1 MVAQETETRMTT
13 IDEIFAIAETPT
25 ARRVLSEI
33 FSDLHPLFS
42 ETKTDLMRLFTP
54 ETASEFLARIT
65 DFESI
70 ISVEDSYEQTL
81 QKFQGLIDRS
91 EQVRAEVM
99 EKLYEEIRPIETSY
113 RQVWL
118 FFENSVVEDGKQ
130 RKPVELF
137 IYSADP
143 SQMKNRESSTIEAI
157 DRFVE
162 SRNDNPNFRD
172 DICNLVIPG
181 PIPMD
186 VREKLEEIAYKR
198 GMLLITDL
206 ADEKSYRQVVNHFRP
221 DGRYEFL
228 KRIDNKAASDVVTV
242 GFLKLRDHHWFE
254 TQTID
259 PDGLYAPASVAFA
272 GAMAR
277 TDRTRNS
284 MVQGPIGMKFGRIKG
299 VEKARIECLISQMQL
314 LSQEMQ
320 VIPIMRDSDNHLC
333 FYGCRTLADDKYGVY
348 KFFTAYRVLSY
359 IERMLRFRLLEVAG
373 QVLTREFMNQ
383 EIEEPIDRMLRE
395 QVDKGAILEYRLYV
409 DKDYNKRMQGVC
421 DIFLEVMPTGPAE
434 IFRVKIDVPEFKP
447 LSREPAM
454 GESRD

>member
-1 MVAQETETRMTT
+1 MVAQETKTGMTT
-13 IDEIFAIAETPT
+13 IDEIFAVAETP
-25 ARRVLSEI
+25 AVRRVLSEI
-33 FSDLHPLFS
+33 FSDLHPHFG

-54 ETASEFLARIT
+54 ETASEFLDRIT

-70 ISVEDSYEQTL
+70 ISVDDSYEQTL
-81 QKFQGLIDRS
+81 QKFQGQIDKS
-91 EQVRAEVM
+91 EQVRAEIM
-99 EKLYEEIRPIETSY
+99 EKLYEELRPIETSY

-143 SQMKNRESSTIEAI
+143 SKMKNRESATIEAI

-206 ADEKSYRQVVNHFRP
+206 ADEKTYRQVVNHFRP

-228 KRIDNKAASDVVTV
+228 KRIDNKAASDVVLV
-242 GFLKLRDHHWFE
+242 GFLKLREPHWFE
-254 TQTID
+254 RQIED
-259 PDGLYAPASVAFA
+259 SDGIYAPASVAFA
-272 GAMAR
+272 GAVAR
-277 TDRTRNS
+277 TDRARNS

-383 EIEEPIDRMLRE
+383 EIEEPIERMLNE

-434 IFRVKIDVPEFKP
+434 TFRVKIDVPEFKP
-447 LSREPAM
+447 LALEPAK